1 MAIAHAGSAARY
13 RCMVASRAL
22 AAALGGYALAS
33 LFTAVLAV
41 GLPRVSD
48 TSPASALLTA
58 TLLSFVVY
66 AAVVV
71 WAFSARSAL
80 RAWAGIGVPSA
91 VLAAALWV
99 LKVGA

>member
-1 MAIAHAGSAARY
+1 MATAHAGSAARY

-33 LFTAVLAV
+33 LFTAVLAL

-48 TSPASALLTA
+48 TSRASALLTA
-58 TLLSFVVY
+58 TQLSFAVY
-66 AAVVV
+66 AAAVI

-80 RAWAGIGVPSA
+80 RAWMGLAVPSA
-91 VLAAALWV
+91 LLATALWA
-99 LKVGA
+99 LKAGA

>member
-1 MAIAHAGSAARY
+1 MATTHAGSAARY
-13 RCMVASRAL
+13 RWMVANRAL
-22 AAALGGYALAS
+22 AAAVGGYALAS
-33 LFTAVLAV
+33 LCTAVLAV

-48 TSPASALLTA
+48 TSRASALLTA
-58 TLLSFVVY
+58 TLFSFVVY
-66 AAVVV
+66 AAAVV

>member
-1 MAIAHAGSAARY
+1 MATTHAGSAARY
-13 RCMVASRAL
+13 RLMVASRAL
-22 AAALGGYALAS
+22 AGAVGGYALAS
-33 LFTAVLAV
+33 LCTAVLAV

-48 TSPASALLTA
+48 TSPASALLAA

-66 AAVVV
+66 AAAVV